1 MKQSKTLLVTGLC
14 ILILLSIS
22 NGAKGYSE
30 NEITVK
36 GSVYGAEWNDKGV
49 ATAVSILTIEGDE
62 LFVVHNP
69 VGDEL
74 LKLIEQNVSATGAV
88 LIDEKG
94 RKNFTIN
101 KYVVLH
107 N

>member
-1 MKQSKTLLVTGLC
+1 MKRSKRFLVLAFCVLTLFMLEGV
-14 ILILLSIS
+14 
-22 NGAKGYSE
+22 AAGYSE

-36 GSVYGAEWNDKGV
+36 GSVYGSAWDDKGA

-62 LFVVHNP
+62 LFVVHTP

-74 LKLIEQNVSATGAV
+74 LKLVEQNVKVTGAV
-88 LIDEKG
+88 LLDKAG
-94 RKNFTIN
+94 KKNFTVY
-101 KYVVLH
+101 KYEVLF